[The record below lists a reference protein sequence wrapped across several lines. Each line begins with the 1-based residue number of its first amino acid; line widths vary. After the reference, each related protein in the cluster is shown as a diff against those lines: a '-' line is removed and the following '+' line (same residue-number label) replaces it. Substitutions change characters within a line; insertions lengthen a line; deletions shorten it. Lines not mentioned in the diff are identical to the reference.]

1 MKRASWIPLALAT
14 WCILAFGASPVY
26 ELAERRTNSDARPRK
41 LHKLIVIAISDDREV
56 RNRFEDKFVT
66 HLKGKGFDALIS
78 HELVP
83 DLTKP
88 ADRQSVLVTHGSL
101 DPLIP
106 CAAMR
111 QQVQILQMTNL
122 LKHKNPY
129 TNLTYAE
136 DPAIAFL
143 EIVNEQSILFYT
155 SMGPLKASPTL
166 PSANGRQVFRD
177 AQAVIVP
184 APGLTSRPL
193 VVPCVSSRRRHT
205 PWTFVPE

>member
-26 ELAERRTNSDARPRK
+26 ELAERRTNSDVRPRR

-88 ADRQSVLVTHGSL
+88 ADRQSVLDALGREKVDGALTVRAVSL
-101 DPLIP
+101 DDVGEAAWSAAWASWADAPSTVRDLVRSTVPVAKKKAKMYGVELALWDDEASQPLW
-106 CAAMR
+106 AAR
-111 QQVQILQMTNL
+111 TSPV
-122 LKHKNPY
+122 
-129 TNLTYAE
+129 
-136 DPAIAFL
+136 
-143 EIVNEQSILFYT
+143 SIRD
-155 SMGPLKASPTL
+155 LKAGVSDL
-166 PSANGRQVFRD
+166 LR
-177 AQAVIVP
+177 
-184 APGLTSRPL
+184 LTMEAL
-193 VVPCVSSRRRHT
+193 KDT
-205 PWTFVPE
+205 PWLGP